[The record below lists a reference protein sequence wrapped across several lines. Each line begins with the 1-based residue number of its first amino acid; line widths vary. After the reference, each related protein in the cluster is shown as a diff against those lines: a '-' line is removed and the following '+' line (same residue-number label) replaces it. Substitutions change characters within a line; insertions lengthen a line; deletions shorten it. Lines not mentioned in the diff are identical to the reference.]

1 MTCQPGPVRR
11 LIGNRS
17 DAGGA
22 TTYGRAVDPTLSG
35 GLIAMAVSARHRELA
50 GIVADLEA
58 DVLCGPSLLPGW
70 DRLAILCH
78 LRYGALASL
87 RLTDAA
93 LSGREAAYYP
103 QGRQQQ
109 RPARLRPAD
118 GESMADVMASLT
130 RHSQR
135 LDEAWASM
143 SDDQWRNTISEPPG
157 NQDLG
162 PVTLGTIALLRLTE
176 VEVHGHD
183 LDLGLSPWSETF
195 VAAALPIR
203 LQWLPTRR
211 SNHHVT
217 DQTIDATWLLATT
230 DGPNFLV
237 RAQGSKVEVSAPEN
251 GADADATISGTA
263 RQLLAFILGREPLD
277 KLTVGGDV
285 AVAHSFLAA
294 FPAP

>member
-1 MTCQPGPVRR
+1 M
-11 LIGNRS
+11 
-17 DAGGA
+17 
-22 TTYGRAVDPTLSG
+22 DPTLSG
-35 GLIAMAVSARHRELA
+35 GLIATAVRERHRELTDN
-50 GIVADLEA
+50 VANLEA
-58 DVLCGPSLLPGW
+58 DALCGPSRLPRW
-70 DRLAILCH
+70 DRLTIICH
-78 LRYGALASL
+78 LRYGALASH

-93 LSGREAAYYP
+93 LTGREAAYYP

-109 RPARLRPAD
+109 RPATLRPAD
-118 GESMADVMASLT
+118 GESMADVVASFT

-135 LDEAWASM
+135 LDEAWATV
-143 SDDQWRNTISEPPG
+143 SDEQWPITIREPPG

-195 VAAALPIR
+195 VAAALPMR

-211 SNHHVT
+211 SNHHAT
-217 DQTIDATWLLATT
+217 NQTIDATWLLATT
-230 DGPNFLV
+230 GGPDFLV
-237 RAQGSKVEVSAPEN
+237 RAQCSKVEVSATEN

-277 KLTVGGDV
+277 KLTVGGDI